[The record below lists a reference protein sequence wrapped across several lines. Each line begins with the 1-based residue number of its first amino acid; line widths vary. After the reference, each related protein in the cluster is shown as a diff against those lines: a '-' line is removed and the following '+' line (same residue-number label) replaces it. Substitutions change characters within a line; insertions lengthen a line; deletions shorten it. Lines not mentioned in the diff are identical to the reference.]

1 LHQRQQEVRR
11 LGAQIVFGAN
21 DEVLFISRG
30 LENRIAQGIVDFESG
45 EGFHGL
51 IAFDVDG
58 DGVADA
64 STWIGVGPDGHE
76 LPIEAQMRG
85 PACRGITNLGI
96 YFEQC
101 LAG

>member
-1 LHQRQQEVRR
+1 LHQRSKKYADS
-11 LGAQIVFGAN
+11 GAQLVFGSN

-30 LENRIAQGIVDFESG
+30 LENRISQGMVVFESG

-64 STWIGVGPDGHE
+64 NTWIGVGPEDE
-76 LPIEAQMRG
+76 IPIEAQFRG
-85 PACRGITNLGI
+85 PACRGLTNIGV

-101 LAG
+101 VGA

>member
-1 LHQRQQEVRR
+1 LHQRQQEVRG
-11 LGAQIVFGAN
+11 LGGA
-21 DEVLFISRG
+21 DRVRRQRRGAVHQPG

-58 DGVADA
+58 DGVADF

-76 LPIEAQMRG
+76 IPIEAQFRG

-101 LAG
+101 VGA